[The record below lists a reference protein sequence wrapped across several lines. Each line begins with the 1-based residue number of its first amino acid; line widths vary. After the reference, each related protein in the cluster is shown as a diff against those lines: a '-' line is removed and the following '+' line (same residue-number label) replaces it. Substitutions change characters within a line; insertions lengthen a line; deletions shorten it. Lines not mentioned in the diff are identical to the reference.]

1 MKPDLRVLADA
12 VAAGPGGSAATV
24 TGPELSVVVPTLN
37 EVDNIVILYDALC
50 RALVGIN
57 WEMILVDDDS
67 RDGTVA
73 VAHILAARDRRVRCL
88 RRIGRRGLAGAVIE
102 GVLSS
107 SAFAVAV
114 IDADMQH
121 DEHLLPRMLS
131 ELRSGADLTIGS
143 RHVDGGQ
150 ASGGFSQLRS
160 IASAAATQVAR
171 GVLGVHVLDPMSGF
185 FAIRRNTAEAIAPR
199 LSTQGFKVLLDLI
212 VSAEQPLKIVELPY
226 VFRHR
231 RHGRSKLD
239 SSVVWD
245 FAGLLLAK
253 ASGDRISARFLA
265 FGLVG
270 LSGLAVH
277 LTVLNALLSGAMMR
291 FDAAQILAAF
301 AAMTWN
307 FTANNA
313 FTYRDLRLTGLDWV
327 RGLLTFYV
335 VCSIGAVANVGVAS
349 WVYGNDP
356 NWWVAGAAG
365 ALMGAV
371 FNYAVTASVT
381 WRHL

>member
-1 MKPDLRVLADA
+1 MNPHPRVFAAA
-12 VAAGPGGSAATV
+12 VADGPGDSAATV
-24 TGPELSVVVPTLN
+24 AGPELSVVVPTLN

-67 RDGTVA
+67 RDDTVA
-73 VAHILAARDRRVRCL
+73 VARMLAARDRRVRCL
-88 RRIGRRGLAGAVIE
+88 RRIGRRGLSGAVVE
-102 GVLSS
+102 GMLSS

-121 DEHLLPRMLS
+121 DEQLLPQMLR
-131 ELRSGADLTIGS
+131 ELRSGADLAIGS
-143 RHVDGGQ
+143 RHVDGGK
-150 ASGGFSQLRS
+150 ASGGFSQWRR
-160 IASAAATQVAR
+160 IASNAATQLAR
-171 GVLGVHVLDPMSGF
+171 GLLRVQVLDPMSGF
-185 FAIRRNTAEAIAPR
+185 FAIRRDAAEAIAPR
-199 LSTQGFKVLLDLI
+199 LSVQGFKVLLDFI
-212 VSAEQPLKIVELPY
+212 VSADTPLKIVELPY
-226 VFRHR
+226 AFRLR
-231 RHGRSKLD
+231 RRGQSKLD

-270 LSGLAVH
+270 FSGLAVH

-291 FDAAQILAAF
+291 FDVAQILAAF

-307 FTANNA
+307 FAANNA

-327 RGLLTFYV
+327 RGLLTFYA
-335 VCSIGAVANVGVAS
+335 VCSIGAFANVGVAS

-356 NWWVAGAAG
+356 NWWVAGATG

-381 WRHL
+381 WRRA

>member
-1 MKPDLRVLADA
+1 MNSHPRVFAT
-12 VAAGPGGSAATV
+12 AATCAPDEMAAPV
-24 TGPELSVVVPTLN
+24 AGPELSVVVPTLN
-37 EVDNIVILYDALC
+37 EADNIVILYDALC

-67 RDGTVA
+67 RDDTVA
-73 VAHILAARDRRVRCL
+73 VARTLAARDRRVRCL
-88 RRIGRRGLAGAVIE
+88 RRIGRRGLAGAVVE
-102 GVLSS
+102 GMLSS

-121 DEHLLPRMLS
+121 DEQLLPQMLS
-131 ELRSGADLTIGS
+131 ELRSGADLAIGS

-150 ASGGFSQLRS
+150 AIGGFSQLRS
-160 IASAAATQVAR
+160 MASTAATQVAR

-185 FAIRRNTAEAIAPR
+185 FAIRRGTAEVIAPR
-199 LSTQGFKVLLDLI
+199 LSTQGFKVLLDVI
-212 VSAEQPLKIVELPY
+212 VSADHPLKIVELPY
-226 VFRHR
+226 VFRLR
-231 RHGRSKLD
+231 QRGRSKLD

-277 LTVLNALLSGAMMR
+277 LVVLNVLMSGAMLR

-301 AAMTWN
+301 SAMTWN
-307 FTANNA
+307 FAANNA
-313 FTYRDLRLTGLDWV
+313 FTYRDLRLSGLDWV
-327 RGLLTFYV
+327 RGLLTFYA
-335 VCSIGAVANVGVAS
+335 VCSIGALANVGVAS
-349 WVYGNDP
+349 WVYGNDA

-381 WRHL
+381 WRRA